1 MVPGTIDPAIGLC
14 SDCKHCRIVKSERAA
29 FHMCRLSFT
38 NPEYRKYP
46 PLPVVRCPGYQP
58 LVPSEVEG
66 AALSEVAGPDDKLT
80 E

>member
-14 SDCKHCRIVKSERAA
+14 SHCQHCRIVKSERSA
-29 FHMCRLSFT
+29 FYLCRLSLT

-46 PLPVVRCPGYQP
+46 SLPVLRCPGYQP
-58 LVPSEVEG
+58 P
-66 AALSEVAGPDDKLT
+66 ALSEVAGAVDDKLT

>member
-1 MVPGTIDPAIGLC
+1 
-14 SDCKHCRIVKSERAA
+14 VKSERSA
-29 FHMCRLSFT
+29 FYMCRLAFT

-46 PLPVVRCPGYQP
+46 PLPVLRCPGYQP

-66 AALSEVAGPDDKLT
+66 PALSEVEGAPDDKLT